1 MASPHLYL
9 DNQDIGRIQE
19 NLNHYDWYWKAFQ
32 RLKSN
37 CDQMLKKGFF
47 VPETCGFVFYN
58 SCKSDNTPL
67 IFDPY
72 DPKNHVCPTCGM
84 NYQDPPFH
92 RAWQCYYHQWL
103 AQMSIQLGIVYAV
116 TKDPCYA
123 AAVRKMLLDYSSR
136 YPGYENNDNELGTTK
151 VFQSTYIES
160 VWLSYL
166 TCGYDLTN
174 SDSCYSFQDRRIILK
189 ELFHPSA
196 EVIRDYDE
204 KWNNRQAFNNSGMCA
219 AAILTEDD
227 ELLQYVLYGEHGFA
241 AHMDHSV
248 LQDGLWYEGDNY
260 HFATVPSM
268 VNIAEMCL
276 HNGIDL
282 YHQSFGGHSIS
293 DMFLAPLQSLQPD
306 FTFPSRKDS
315 PYASQI
321 AQRWYSGLYELAHT
335 RYPEEEAF
343 GRILQVM
350 YSQHLPEDTD
360 YKNAAGLMDI
370 FTSVPASRTD
380 LDWRGFMTM
389 TPDLGKIQ
397 GVPVT
402 KSVNMKGTG
411 LAVLRQQEGRHYL
424 SLDYGD
430 YGGGHGHPDRLAVT
444 WFANGRRWLCDYG
457 TGQYY
462 FDHLNWYRST
472 IGHNTL
478 GIDGKQHSMVN
489 GTCKIFGETPTCS
502 VAQGE
507 CIGLIPGVNASRTV
521 LLLSNGLFLDWVH
534 GESETP
540 HVYRNAYHSFGTL
553 QLSGKPEP
561 KELEGEAYRFLREIQ
576 GYQTAEPDCAI
587 FDNDQAALCLRTL
600 NGDPMTVYSAK
611 AYGPPNAIP
620 QLFPI
625 YFVEKEGCTADFFH
639 LLEDIPKG
647 TESCVT
653 HFSRTDKGCEIQ
665 TTDGTKWHA
674 DFSDGVCLLQYVQ
687 GELVSFSG
695 FECRK
700 IEGILE
706 TALPCQTIF
715 GKKSAEGWILEITG
729 HFGKLTLGESLH
741 GQSVYCNGR
750 LVQDFCLEGFV
761 WEQPLIH
768 SLAAGIPNKVPVEFG
783 NFTDEKIDWTLTKEN
798 TPFPYGLELEK
809 NVVISLEPGSC
820 QIQQLTAI
828 PGSSVS
834 AKSRWD
840 FQSSEA
846 LELWEAPAFQNHSA
860 LVGIHARNTTLLP
873 LEVSFSFGETIQLEP
888 EEEQVLW
895 LDEKSVSISGQW
907 MELEYTAVLAASGK
921 EYRRQFRKALIQ
933 PQWLPRQIPL
943 DKGPFVSNIRMED
956 ESFVARNERRWSGPA
971 DLSAQGMLTVSG
983 DSSLTLRL
991 HVKDDHVLFSG
1002 GKFPF
1007 DNDSVQL
1014 CFNRPDSNGTPVVFR
1029 VLLFGSVSDESCMVK
1044 AVENIRHP
1052 EEISLSIHTTEQGY
1066 SLLADIPFQCLG
1078 GKPDQGEIWGFDLL
1092 VNDRDSG
1099 VRRDLQLIWSGVY
1112 PGERLYL
1119 REDHH
1124 AQERFGLIRF

>member
-9 DNQDIGRIQE
+9 DNGEILRIRE
-19 NLNHYDWYWKAFQ
+19 NLNQYDWYEKAFQ
-32 RLKSN
+32 RLKGN
-37 CDQMLKKGFF
+37 CDQMLEKGFH

-58 SCKSDNTPL
+58 SCKSDNTLL

-72 DPKNHVCPTCGM
+72 NPDNHICPTCGM

-103 AQMSIQLGIVYAV
+103 AQMSIQLGITYAI
-116 TKDPCYA
+116 TRDSSYA
-123 AAVRKMLLDYSSR
+123 AAVRKMLLEYSRR
-136 YPGYENNDNELGTTK
+136 YPSYENNDNELGTTK

-166 TCGYDLTN
+166 ACGYDLTN
-174 SDSCYSFQDRRIILK
+174 GDSCYSSEDRRIILR

-196 EVIRDYDE
+196 TVIRDYDE

-219 AAILTEDD
+219 AAILTEDE
-227 ELLQYVLYGEHGFA
+227 ELLRYVLYGEHGFI
-241 AHMDHSV
+241 AHMEHSV
-248 LQDGLWYEGDNY
+248 LEDGLWYEGDNY

-282 YHQSFGGHSIS
+282 YHQRFGGHSIS

-335 RYPEEEAF
+335 RYSDEEAF

-350 YSQHLPEDTD
+350 YHQQLPENTD

-411 LAVLRQQEGRHYL
+411 LAVLRQKGGAHYL

-444 WFANGRRWLCDYG
+444 WFANGRRWLSDYG

-472 IGHNTL
+472 IGHNTI
-478 GIDGKQHSMVN
+478 GVDGKQQSMIN
-489 GTCKIFGETPTCS
+489 GICKIFGETPDCS
-502 VAQGE
+502 AAQGE
-507 CIGLIPGVNASRTV
+507 CSGLIPGVDATRTV
-521 LLLSNGLFLDWVH
+521 LLLSDGLFLDWVH
-534 GESETP
+534 GESKTP
-540 HVYRNAYHSFGTL
+540 HIYRNAYHSFGKL
-553 QLSGKPEP
+553 QLERPASPR
-561 KELEGEAYRFLREIQ
+561 ELTGEAYRFLQETQ
-576 GYQTAEPDCAI
+576 GYQTQQSDTAV
-587 FDNDQAALCLRTL
+587 FDNGQAELCVRTL
-600 NGDPMTVYSAK
+600 GGDSMTVYSTK

-625 YFVEKEGCTADFFH
+625 YLVEKQGCSVDFLH
-639 LLEDIPKG
+639 LLEDIPAGKESLVAEFFQ
-647 TESCVT
+647 TEN
-653 HFSRTDKGCEIQ
+653 GCEIRMR
-665 TTDGTKWHA
+665 DGTKWIA
-674 DFSDGVCLLQYVQ
+674 DFSDGISLIRYDKE
-687 GELVSFSG
+687 ELVGFSG
-695 FECRK
+695 FGCCK
-700 IEGILE
+700 IAGIIE
-706 TALPCQTIF
+706 TDLPCKTIF
-715 GKKSAEGWILEITG
+715 GKKVPKGWTLQIED
-729 HFGKLTLGESLH
+729 HFGKLTTGEALC
-741 GQSVYCNGR
+741 QQPICCNGSWM
-750 LVQDFCLEGFV
+750 QNSCLEGIV
-761 WEQPLIH
+761 WEKPLIH
-768 SLAAGIPNKVPVEFG
+768 YLAAGIPNQIPVEFG
-783 NFTDEKIDWTLTKEN
+783 NYTAEKAEITLTREN

-809 NVVISLEPGSC
+809 DIVISLESGCRHIEQLKVVPGNSRKKK
-820 QIQQLTAI
+820 
-828 PGSSVS
+828 G
-834 AKSRWD
+834 RWD
-840 FQSSEA
+840 FQESQA
-846 LELWEAPAFQNHSA
+846 LRLWEEPAYGNRNA
-860 LVGIHARNTTLLP
+860 LICVHVENTTLLP
-873 LEVSFSFGETIQLEP
+873 LEISFSFGQTVLLKPESETQF
-888 EEEQVLW
+888 W
-895 LDEKSVSISGQW
+895 LDEKDVTISGQW
-907 MELEYTAVLAASGK
+907 MDLDYSAKLVASGK
-921 EYRRQFRKALIQ
+921 ILHRHFQKALVQ
-933 PQWLPRQIPL
+933 PQWITRQIPL
-943 DKGPFVSNIRMED
+943 DQAEFCPNLQME
-956 ESFVARNERRWSGPA
+956 EARFVARNERQWTGTD

-983 DSSLTLRL
+983 EKSLTLRL
-991 HVKDDHVLFSG
+991 FVKDDQVLFSG

-1014 CFNRPDSNGTPVVFR
+1014 CFNRPDQNGKPTISRILF
-1029 VLLFGSVSDESCMVK
+1029 FGSVSDEACTVK
-1044 AVENIRHP
+1044 AIENIRNP
-1052 EEISLSIHTTEQGY
+1052 EEISLSIHETKDGY
-1066 SLLADIPFQCLG
+1066 SLLADIPFHCLG
-1078 GKPDQGEIWGFDLL
+1078 DKPEKGELWGFDLL

-1099 VRRDLQLIWSGVY
+1099 VRRDLQLIWSGAY

-1119 REDHH
+1119 REGHH
-1124 AQERFGLIRF
+1124 DAGRFGLIRF